1 MTRYDAKFI
10 WDLHETG
17 SKTMEGNIE
26 MFLREEKVGTIEA
39 TPNKIIYHIS
49 ENFKEKMIRYLFDF
63 LNVDSREVEIYIE
76 NGLYIKKDINGTVTR
91 CTAKNDY
98 VNFLLFIKKYA
109 MPCYENVKKIQDTT
123 DEYYALNEEKGI
135 KIYKKKNL

>member
-39 TPNKIIYHIS
+39 TPNKIIYYIS
-49 ENFKEKMIRYLFDF
+49 EDFKEKMICHLFDF
-63 LNVDSREVEIYIE
+63 LNVAGREVEIYTG
-76 NGLYIKKDINGTVTR
+76 NGLSIKKDVDGTVTR
-91 CTAKNDY
+91 CMTKNDY
-98 VNFLLFIKKYA
+98 VNFFLFIKRYA
-109 MPCYENVKKIQDTT
+109 MPCYENIKKIKDTT
-123 DEYYALNEEKGI
+123 DDYYALNEGKEI
-135 KIYKKKNL
+135 KIYKKVS